1 MERMLNFSKRLAR
14 KVPQVTIFF
23 WAIKL
28 LSTALGES
36 TSDYLVNNFNPYLVV
51 TAGFIG
57 FVIILALQFRTRRYI
72 PVIYWLAIVMVAI
85 FGTMA
90 ADVIHVA
97 LGVPYIIS
105 TFVFAVA
112 LAIVFILWRASEKTL
127 SIHSITT
134 TRREL
139 FYWLTVS
146 TTFALGTAAG
156 DLMAYTANL
165 GFFTAGLVFTAI
177 FAVPAIGFRFF
188 RLNAI
193 FAFWFAY
200 IVTRPLGASFA
211 DWMGKPTIV
220 GGLGWGDGPVSA
232 VLAVLIIVLVGFL
245 QLTHEDVDTTN
256 GSIKRPPRA

>member
-1 MERMLNFSKRLAR
+1 MFDFSRQVIR

-23 WAIKL
+23 WFIKL

-36 TSDYLVNNFNPYLVV
+36 TSDYLVNSFNPYLVV
-51 TAGFIG
+51 LGGFIG
-57 FVIILALQFRTRRYI
+57 FVIILGLQFKTKRYI
-72 PVIYWLAIVMVAI
+72 PVVYWLTVVMVAI

-97 LGVPYIIS
+97 LGVPYIVS
-105 TFVFAVA
+105 TLVFAVA
-112 LAIVFILWRASEKTL
+112 LAIIFIIWRATEKTL

-146 TTFALGTAAG
+146 ATFALGTAAG

-177 FAVPAIGFRFF
+177 FALPAIGFRFF
-188 RLNAI
+188 KLNAI

-200 IVTRPLGASFA
+200 VVTRPLGASFA
-211 DWMGKPTIV
+211 DWMGKSPVV

-232 VLAVLIIVLVGFL
+232 VLAVLIVVLVAFL

-256 GSIKRPPRA
+256 GSSFKRPRRA